1 MSADSPSRSW
11 FNRTV
16 IGAGLTSLL
25 ADVAYE
31 AANSL
36 LAGFLVVLGIPQW
49 FLGVVEGTGDAIAN
63 FVKLGIGYYSDR
75 IGKRKTIVVTGY
87 ALTGL
92 AMALFALA
100 IGWPLILLGKSI
112 AWIGKGLRGPLRDAI
127 LADSVPPEAV
137 GRAFGFHRAG
147 DTVGAIIGPL
157 FAAYL
162 LGYFAIDAI
171 DAIAPYRS
179 VFFLAMI
186 PGLGSAVVFL
196 LMVREQRFT
205 PRPALRFRE
214 SLSEL
219 PRPFR
224 RYLVAV
230 GIFGL
235 GDFSHVLLIGA
246 SILLLEPH
254 HGLKFALVAG
264 PILYAVRNGFQAMT
278 AFPVGAL
285 SDRIGRRGLLVCGY
299 LLGVTAMLGFAAGFV
314 WNLGTLAYVIGL
326 FALAGVYVGIQE
338 ALEGAMT
345 ADLIPDRTRRGTA
358 YGLLGCVNGIG
369 DFAAS
374 VVVGVLI
381 MWRAEFAFVYAAMW
395 MFLGAIAMM
404 SVNTRKPEAA

>member
-1 MSADSPSRSW
+1 MPDAPPTRW

-36 LAGFLVVLGIPQW
+36 LAGFLFVLGIPQW
-49 FLGVVEGTGDAIAN
+49 FLGIVEGTGDAIAN
-63 FVKLGIGYYSDR
+63 FVKLGIGYYSDQ
-75 IGKRKTIVVTGY
+75 IGQRKMIVVTGY

-100 IGWPLILLGKSI
+100 VGWPLILLGKSI

-127 LADSVPPEAV
+127 LADSVPPEAI

-147 DTVGAIIGPL
+147 DSLGAIFGPML
-157 FAAYL
+157 AAYL
-162 LGYFAIDAI
+162 LGYCAIEAVS
-171 DAIAPYRS
+171 AIAPYRS

-196 LMVREQRFT
+196 FLVREQRFT

-230 GIFGL
+230 GFFGL

-254 HGLKFALVAG
+254 YGLRFALVAG
-264 PILYAVRNGFQAMT
+264 PVLYATRNLCQALT
-278 AFPVGAL
+278 AYPVGAL

-299 LLGVTAMLGFAAGFV
+299 LLGVVVMLGFAAGFV
-314 WNLGTLAYVIGL
+314 WNLGTLSYAIGL
-326 FALAGVYVGIQE
+326 FIMAGIYIGTQE

-358 YGLLGCVNGIG
+358 YGVLGCVNGIG
-369 DFAAS
+369 DFVAS
-374 VVVGVLI
+374 VVVGFLI
-381 MWRAEFAFVYAAMW
+381 VWRPEFAFVYAAAW
-395 MFLGAIAMM
+395 MLIGAIAM
-404 SVNTRKPEAA
+404 SVVRSRESS